1 MTDRP
6 AGRPYSCT
14 IRRMKFTTTAASSE
28 IARMV
33 GPNRSSIPLWPR
45 FRMLWARQWNVTR
58 AYIIAAMAMIVK
70 RPAEMRPIRSPKL
83 SRPTAN
89 PPRMTVKL
97 SQERKVR
104 SLAKKTLGS
113 TRVGRAILLPVFR
126 EVSSQLRGTDSGSG
140 VKVRTGSCLE
150 ERLAGHFVRG
160 EEVRL
165 RCLELRSKGALVG
178 GKW

>member
-1 MTDRP
+1 MHAHKARPTDQ
-6 AGRPYSCT
+6 AYSCT
-14 IRRMKFTTTAASSE
+14 MRRMKFTTTAASSE

-58 AYIIAAMAMIVK
+58 AYIMAAMAMIVK

-97 SQERKVR
+97 SQDRKVR

-113 TRVGRAILLPVFR
+113 TRVGRAMRLPVFR
-126 EVSSQLRGTDSGSG
+126 GGLAYSCGAHIMDQVLMYGPGAVWRSGW
-140 VKVRTGSCLE
+140 LDI
-150 ERLAGHFVRG
+150 FVRG
-160 EEVRL
+160 
-165 RCLELRSKGALVG
+165 
-178 GKW
+178 